1 MPKAKNKKSSALK
14 SKQKIALKSKL
25 TEPKEVTPKV
35 KNYSIFE
42 KALGFAELGRP
53 IEWSKS
59 LLNMGL
65 GALMAFYIYGAG
77 VNLLTFVEGFFA
89 VAFLWSGLYALNDRT
104 DWRIDL
110 LHEIKKNRPIPS
122 GKVSPNQGLIFSLS
136 LILISYL
143 IAFSMNNILLI
154 GCLTIMVI
162 NQLLY
167 TMKPFRFKSRKVLDV
182 ISGSMVNPIFRFTSG
197 LVLFIG
203 TAQLFNNFLPILPYI
218 FVIGVQFGGYT
229 LYRLFSKKHDKKLNM
244 KSSVAMISEERIK
257 RIAYFSLGS
266 AVLAYIGL
274 LINGLFFKIVWLG
287 FLPPQYIWPALLTAL
302 LTPTL
307 KGAIL
312 DPLNADMSKY
322 YRRAYIFAIVF
333 IITNLIVI
341 AFFP

>member
-1 MPKAKNKKSSALK
+1 MPKAKNKKKSPQKKSISLK
-14 SKQKIALKSKL
+14 TTELVPL
-25 TEPKEVTPKV
+25 TKK
-35 KNYSIFE
+35 YSLIE

-77 VNLLTFVEGFFA
+77 VNLATFVQGFFA

-104 DWRIDL
+104 DWKIDL
-110 LHEIKKNRPIPS
+110 IHDIKKNRPIPS
-122 GKVSPNQGLIFSLS
+122 GKVTPSQGLIFSLL

-143 IAFSMNNILLI
+143 IAFSMNNTLLV
-154 GCLTIMVI
+154 GCLTIMVV

-167 TMKPFRFKSRKVLDV
+167 TLKPFRFKSRKGLDI
-182 ISGSMVNPIFRFTSG
+182 ISGSMINPIFRFTSG

-203 TAQLFNNFLPILPYI
+203 TTQLFNNFVPILPYI
-218 FVIGVQFGGYT
+218 FVIGVQFGGYS

-257 RIAYFSLGS
+257 RASYFSLGA
-266 AVLAYIGL
+266 AVLAYLGL
-274 LINGLFFKIVWLG
+274 LINGLFFRIAWLG
-287 FLPPQYIWPALLTAL
+287 FLPPQYIWPAIITAL
-302 LTPTL
+302 FTPML

-312 DPLNADMSKY
+312 DPMNADMSKY

-333 IITNLIVI
+333 IIANLIVI
-341 AFFP
+341 GFFP

>member
-1 MPKAKNKKSSALK
+1 MPKAKKKKKTIQNKSISLK
-14 SKQKIALKSKL
+14 A
-25 TEPKEVTPKV
+25 TELVPKV
-35 KNYSIFE
+35 KKYSFVE

-77 VNLLTFVEGFFA
+77 VNLVTFIQGFFA

-104 DWRIDL
+104 DWKIDL
-110 LHEIKKNRPIPS
+110 LHDVKKNRPIPS
-122 GKVSPNQGLIFSLS
+122 GKVTPSQALTFSFL

-143 IAFSMNNILLI
+143 IAFSLNNTLLV
-154 GCLTIMVI
+154 GCLTIMVV

-167 TMKPFRFKSRKVLDV
+167 TLKPFRFKSRKVLDV
-182 ISGSMVNPIFRFTSG
+182 ISGSMINPIFRFTSG

-203 TAQLFNNFLPILPYI
+203 ATQLFNNFVPILPYI
-218 FVIGVQFGGYT
+218 FVIGVQFGGYS

-257 RIAYFSLGS
+257 RASYISLGA
-266 AVLAYIGL
+266 AVLAYVGL
-274 LINGLFFKIVWLG
+274 LINGLFFRIAWLG
-287 FLPPQYIWPALLTAL
+287 FLPAQYIWPAILTAL
-302 LTPTL
+302 FTPFL

-312 DPLNADMSKY
+312 DPMNADMSKY
-322 YRRAYIFAIVF
+322 YRRAYIFAMIFIVA
-333 IITNLIVI
+333 NLIVI